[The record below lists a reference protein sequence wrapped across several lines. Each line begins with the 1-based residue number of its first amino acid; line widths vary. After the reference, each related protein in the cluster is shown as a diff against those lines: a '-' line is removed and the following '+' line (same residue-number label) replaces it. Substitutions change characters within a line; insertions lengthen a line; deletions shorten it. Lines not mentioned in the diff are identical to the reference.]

1 MEGNGKLFTGED
13 YDKLIKPVMLTGRII
28 SIWPL
33 AEDSSRATIL
43 FRKLHL
49 FCMFFLVVAMSIAVT
64 ADVIHNIDD
73 LDEATECALICTAFY
88 LCIVRLVVYSYHQKD
103 MLYVMNTMKEDWISS
118 SDEDRIIL
126 AEKTMFAFR
135 LAKYF
140 ISTVAVTIVLFMC
153 VPILEIYVIGANEK
167 VLPFRG
173 YFFINQSVSP
183 VFECLYLF
191 NVTAGGFGGSMIA
204 GATSFNLVVIMH
216 GSAKFAVLR
225 KRLEALSSEDPN
237 STAIMGSYVIRHQ
250 EAIEYADA
258 LERII
263 NILALG
269 QFVISTGLICFAGF
283 QITSMMEDKGRLMK
297 YSTFLN
303 SAILELFMFSF
314 SGNGLIDES
323 EAVGISAYGS
333 GWIGSHFCQSLQ
345 IMMMRSRIPSKITA
359 AKFYSMSLESFSA
372 VLSTSFS
379 YFTVL
384 SATKDN

>member
-1 MEGNGKLFTGED
+1 MSVQPYNNKE
-13 YDKLIKPVMLTGRII
+13 YDQLIRPIMLTAKII

-33 AEDSSRATIL
+33 AENSGRGTIL
-43 FRKLHL
+43 FRRFHL
-49 FCMFFLVVAMSIAVT
+49 FCMFFLVVVMSLAVT
-64 ADVIHNIDD
+64 ADAIHNIDD

-88 LCIVRLVVYSYHQKD
+88 LCVVRMVVYAIHQKD
-103 MLYVMNTMKEDWISS
+103 MLYVVNTMKEDWYDSS
-118 SDEDRIIL
+118 VEDRVIL
-126 AEKTMFAFR
+126 SQKTMFAFR

-140 ISTVAVTIVLFMC
+140 ISTVAVTIVIFMC
-153 VPILEIYVIGANEK
+153 IPVLEIYVIGASDK
-167 VLPFRG
+167 LLPFRG
-173 YFFINQSVSP
+173 YFFINQTVSP
-183 VFECLYLF
+183 IFECLYLF
-191 NVTAGGFGGSMIA
+191 NVTAGSFGGTMIA
-204 GATSFNLVVIMH
+204 SCTSFNLVVIMH

-225 KRLEALSSEDPN
+225 KRLENLSGKDPN
-237 STAIMGSYVIRHQ
+237 STIVMGDLVTRHQ

-263 NILALG
+263 NVLALG

-323 EAVGISAYGS
+323 EAVGESAYSS
-333 GWIGSHFCQSLQ
+333 GWIGSRFSQSLQ
-345 IMMMRSRIPSKITA
+345 IMMMRSTIPCKITA
-359 AKFYSMSLESFSA
+359 AKFYSMSLESFSK

-384 SATKDN
+384 TATKDE

>member
-1 MEGNGKLFTGED
+1 MDFQLYGGEE
-13 YDKLIKPVMLTGRII
+13 YEKLIKPIMLTGRII

-33 AEDSSRATIL
+33 AEDSAKSTVFLRR
-43 FRKLHL
+43 FHL
-49 FCMFFLVVAMSIAVT
+49 FCMFFLVVTMSIAVT
-64 ADVIHNIDD
+64 ADVIHNLND

-88 LCIVRLVVYSYHQKD
+88 LCVVRLIVYTIHQKD
-103 MLYVMNTMKEDWISS
+103 MLYVVNTMKADWTRSS
-118 SDEDRIIL
+118 YEDRSIL
-126 AEKTMFAFR
+126 AEKSLFAFR

-140 ISTVAVTIVLFMC
+140 ISTVAVTIVIFMC
-153 VPILEIYVIGANEK
+153 APILEIYLAGK
-167 VLPFRG
+167 TKMLPFRG
-173 YFFINQSVSP
+173 YFFVNQTVSP
-183 VFECLYLF
+183 IFECLYLF

-225 KRLEALSSEDPN
+225 KRLEALNGGDPD
-237 STAIMGSYVIRHQ
+237 STSAMVDCVIRHQ

-263 NILALG
+263 NVLALG

-303 SAILELFMFSF
+303 SAVLELFMFSF

-323 EAVGISAYGS
+323 AAVGQSAYSS
-333 GWIGSHFCQSLQ
+333 GWIGSRFNQNLR
-345 IMMMRSRIPSKITA
+345 IMMMRSRVPSTITA

-384 SATKDN
+384 TAANDD

>member
-1 MEGNGKLFTGED
+1 MSVQPRDSRE
-13 YDKLIKPVMLTGRII
+13 YDQLIRPIMLTAKII

-33 AEDSSRATIL
+33 AENSGRGTIL
-43 FRKLHL
+43 FRRFHL
-49 FCMFFLVVAMSIAVT
+49 FCMFFLVVVMSIAVT

-88 LCIVRLVVYSYHQKD
+88 LCVVRMVVYGIHQKD
-103 MLYVMNTMKEDWISS
+103 MLHVVNTMKEDWYDSS
-118 SDEDRIIL
+118 EEDRVIL
-126 AEKTMFAFR
+126 SQKTMFAFR

-140 ISTVAVTIVLFMC
+140 ISTVAVTIVIFMC
-153 VPILEIYVIGANEK
+153 IPILEIYVIGASDK

-173 YFFINQSVSP
+173 YFFINQTVSP
-183 VFECLYLF
+183 IFECLYLF
-191 NVTAGGFGGSMIA
+191 NVTAGGFGGTMIA
-204 GATSFNLVVIMH
+204 SCTSFNLVVIMH

-225 KRLEALSSEDPN
+225 KRLESLSGKDPN
-237 STAIMGSYVIRHQ
+237 SIIVMGDLVTRHQ

-263 NILALG
+263 NVLALG

-303 SAILELFMFSF
+303 SAVLELFMFSF

-323 EAVGISAYGS
+323 EAVGESAYSS
-333 GWIGSHFCQSLQ
+333 GWIGSRFSQSLQ
-345 IMMMRSRIPSKITA
+345 IMMMRSTIPSKITA
-359 AKFYSMSLESFSA
+359 AKFYSMSLESFSK

-384 SATKDN
+384 TATKDN

>member
-1 MEGNGKLFTGED
+1 MNARPYNNKE
-13 YDKLIKPVMLTGRII
+13 YDELIRPIMLTAKII

-33 AEDSSRATIL
+33 AENSATGAIL
-43 FRKLHL
+43 FRRFHL
-49 FCMFFLVVAMSIAVT
+49 LCMFFLVVVMSIAVT

-88 LCIVRLVVYSYHQKD
+88 LCVVRMVVYAIHQKD
-103 MLYVMNTMKEDWISS
+103 MLYVVNTMRIDWTESSKED
-118 SDEDRIIL
+118 RVIL

-140 ISTVAVTIVLFMC
+140 ISTVAATIVMFMC
-153 VPILEIYVIGANEK
+153 IPILEIYVLGKDK

-173 YFFINQSVSP
+173 YFFLNQTVSP
-183 VFECLYLF
+183 IFECLYLF
-191 NVTAGGFGGSMIA
+191 NVTAGGFGGTMIA
-204 GATSFNLVVIMH
+204 SCTSFNLVVIMH

-225 KRLEALSSEDPN
+225 RRLEALSGKDPN
-237 STAIMGSYVIRHQ
+237 STTVMGDLVIRHQ

-263 NILALG
+263 NVLALG

-323 EAVGISAYGS
+323 DAVGESAYGS
-333 GWIGSHFCQSLQ
+333 GWIGSRFSQSLQ
-345 IMMMRSRIPSKITA
+345 IMMMRSRIPCKITA
-359 AKFYSMSLESFSA
+359 AKFYSMSLESFSK

-384 SATKDN
+384 TATKDD

>member
-1 MEGNGKLFTGED
+1 MNFQIYNGEE
-13 YDKLIKPVMLTGRII
+13 YDKLIRPIKMNGSII

-33 AEDSSRATIL
+33 DENSGKAKVL
-43 FRKLHL
+43 FRRFHL
-49 FCMFFLVVAMSIAVT
+49 FCMFLLVVVMSFAVS
-64 ADVIHNIDD
+64 ADVIHNLNN
-73 LDEATECALICTAFY
+73 LDEATECALICSAFY
-88 LCIVRLVVYSYHQKD
+88 LCVVRLIVYTVHQKD
-103 MLYVMNTMKEDWISS
+103 MLYVVNTMREDWTTSS
-118 SDEDRIIL
+118 SDDKTIL
-126 AEKTMFAFR
+126 AEKTLFAYR

-140 ISTVAVTIVLFMC
+140 ISTVAVTIVIFMC
-153 VPILEIYVIGANEK
+153 VPILEIYILGRDK

-173 YFFINQSVSP
+173 YFFINQTVSP
-183 VFECLYLF
+183 VFECLYMF

-225 KRLEALSSEDPN
+225 KRLEGLKSDEPDSVSAMTDC
-237 STAIMGSYVIRHQ
+237 VIRHQ
-250 EAIEYADA
+250 EAIAYADA

-263 NILALG
+263 NVLALG

-323 EAVGISAYGS
+323 EAVGESAYSS
-333 GWIGSHFCQSLQ
+333 GWIGGRFYKNLR
-345 IMMMRSRIPSKITA
+345 IMMMRSRVPSKITA

-384 SATKDN
+384 TAAKDE

>member
-1 MEGNGKLFTGED
+1 M
-13 YDKLIKPVMLTGRII
+13 KPIMLTGKII

-33 AEDSSRATIL
+33 ADNSGRGAIL
-43 FRKLHL
+43 FRRFHL
-49 FCMFFLVVAMSIAVT
+49 ICMFFL
-64 ADVIHNIDD
+64 
-73 LDEATECALICTAFY
+73 
-88 LCIVRLVVYSYHQKD
+88 
-103 MLYVMNTMKEDWISS
+103 
-118 SDEDRIIL
+118 
-126 AEKTMFAFR
+126 
-135 LAKYF
+135 
-140 ISTVAVTIVLFMC
+140 
-153 VPILEIYVIGANEK
+153 IYVIGVSDK

-173 YFFINQSVSP
+173 YFFINQTMSP
-183 VFECLYLF
+183 VFELLYIF

-225 KRLEALSSEDPN
+225 RRLETLSGEDPN
-237 STAIMGSYVIRHQ
+237 STSILGDCVIRHQ
-250 EAIEYADA
+250 KAIEYADA

-263 NILALG
+263 NVLALG

-283 QITSMMEDKGRLMK
+283 QITSMMENKGRLMK

-314 SGNGLIDES
+314 SGDGLINES
-323 EAVGISAYGS
+323 EAVGESAYSS
-333 GWIGSHFCQSLQ
+333 GWIGSRLCQSLQ
-345 IMMMRSRIPSKITA
+345 IMMMRSRTPSKITA

-384 SATKDN
+384 TATKED